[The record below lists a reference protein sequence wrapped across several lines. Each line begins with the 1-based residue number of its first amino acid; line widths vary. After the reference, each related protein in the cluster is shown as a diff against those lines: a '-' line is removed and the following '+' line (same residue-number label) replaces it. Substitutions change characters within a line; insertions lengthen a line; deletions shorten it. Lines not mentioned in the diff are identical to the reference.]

1 MDRCH
6 DSGAR
11 KSAQAIHSV
20 QSPLHAR
27 NPLQISAFLTH
38 DRKSAFTT
46 HRDKYGDLNN
56 SDHRKA
62 ALSSELKG
70 TSGTV
75 SGFWNDPHDG
85 DPPRRRCCGY
95 HRGCIVPASRKRG
108 ASR

>member
-6 DSGAR
+6 YSGAR
-11 KSAQAIHSV
+11 RNAQAIHSV
-20 QSPLHAR
+20 QSPLHAS
-27 NPLQISAFLTH
+27 NQLQISAFLTH

-75 SGFWNDPHDG
+75 GRFWNDPHHG
-85 DPPRRRCCGY
+85 DPPRRRRCGH
-95 HRGCIVPASRKRG
+95 HRGCTVLAARKRG
-108 ASR
+108 VAR